1 MDFSDK
7 ELKVLLQALYRFRG
21 EVSGASQSE
30 QNKLGLVSSVIDKI
44 EEKTGPARAEHTQ
57 FDEEMA
63 KSLSVLATGRTS
75 GSKARAALDKGD
87 SSLKVKNVSSSRAA
101 QAKSPTANKKSVGA
115 ASRGASKAP
124 NARAAKA
131 TGPKKAGSG
140 KTKS

>member
-1 MDFSDK
+1 MEFSDK

-44 EEKTGPARAEHTQ
+44 EGKVGPARAERTR

-63 KSLSVLATGRTS
+63 KSLSVLTTGRT
-75 GSKARAALDKGD
+75 GAPKRGAELDNGD
-87 SSLKVKNVSSSRAA
+87 ASPKVKKVSSSRAA
-101 QAKSPTANKKSVGA
+101 STKSPRARTT
-115 ASRGASKAP
+115 KAP
-124 NARAAKA
+124 SARAMKA
-131 TGPKKAGSG
+131 SGPKKAGSG